1 MKKPITA
8 IIVGGG
14 HRSFIYADYSLN
26 HPDELKIVGIADPD
40 KTRRDDAVKK
50 YGFPSENCFRDAD
63 ELAAHGKIAD
73 VIINGTMDQDHVK
86 TSIPLLECGYDMLL
100 EKPFATNKEEMIELA
115 ETVKKHGNKV
125 MICHVLRYSD
135 FYKEIKELITNGTLG
150 EIISIQLCEDV
161 SYHHYATSYVRGKW
175 SNSEESGTSMLL
187 AKCCHDMDLMMWLMG
202 DNKPEYVSS
211 TGSLQY
217 FRNENAPADSGERC
231 MVDCKYV
238 DTCNLSAR
246 RIYLDLPGRWD
257 FYVWPD
263 LHSASYEEKYEF
275 LKNDSPF
282 GKCAFKCNN
291 NVVDHQNVIVKF
303 SNGATGSHNLT
314 GGCAFS
320 QRIIRVIG
328 TKAEIN
334 GTFESQKFTLS
345 YVNPH
350 AEDDHISEVYDL
362 SEKCSASIG
371 HGGGD
376 HALVCDFV
384 KYIRNEETSLS
395 CTSIF
400 DSIAGHISVFAADES
415 MENNGSSVKID
426 YLL

>member
-1 MKKPITA
+1 MAKQ
-8 IIVGGG
+8 IIFGEDARKALQGG
-14 HRSFIYADYSLN
+14 IDKLAD
-26 HPDELKIVGIADPD
+26 
-40 KTRRDDAVKK
+40 
-50 YGFPSENCFRDAD
+50 
-63 ELAAHGKIAD
+63 
-73 VIINGTMDQDHVK
+73 
-86 TSIPLLECGYDMLL
+86 
-100 EKPFATNKEEMIELA
+100 
-115 ETVKKHGNKV
+115 TVKKHGNKV

-135 FYKEIKELITNGTLG
+135 FYKEIKELIVNGTLG
-150 EIISIQLCEDV
+150 DIISIQLCEDV

-175 SNSEESGTSMLL
+175 GNSNDSGTSMLL

-202 DNKPEYVSS
+202 HTEPEYVSS

-217 FRNENAPADSGERC
+217 FRKENAPADSGERC
-231 MVDCKYV
+231 MVDCKHV
-238 DTCNLSAR
+238 DTCSLSAR
-246 RIYLDLPGRWD
+246 KIYLDLPGRWD

-263 LHSASYEEKYEF
+263 LHSASYDEKYEF
-275 LKNDSPF
+275 LKNESPF
-282 GKCAFKCNN
+282 GRCAFKCNN

-303 SNGATGSHNLT
+303 KDGSTGSHNLT

-376 HALVCDFV
+376 HALVADFV
-384 KYIRNEETSLS
+384 KYIRNEATSLS

-400 DSIAGHISVFAADES
+400 DSIAGHNAVFAADES
-415 MENNGSSVKID
+415 MENNGASVKIEF
-426 YLL
+426 

>member
-1 MKKPITA
+1 MNKPITA

-14 HRSFIYADYSLN
+14 HRSFIYGDYSLQ

-40 KTRRDDAVKK
+40 KSRRNSAVERF
-50 YGFPSENCFRDAD
+50 GISADCCFESAD
-63 ELAAHGKIAD
+63 QLAEKGRIAD
-73 VIINGTMDQDHVK
+73 VIINGTMDSDHVK

-100 EKPFATNKEEMIELA
+100 EKPFAVNKKEMTELVD
-115 ETVKKHGNKV
+115 TVKKFRNKV
-125 MICHVLRYSD
+125 MICHVLRYSE
-135 FYKEIKELITNGTLG
+135 FYSQIKKLITDGELG

-175 SNSEESGTSMLL
+175 ANSNECGTSILL

-202 DNKPEYVSS
+202 DIKPESVSS

-217 FRNENAPADSGERC
+217 FRKENAPADAGERC
-231 MVDCKYV
+231 MVDCKHV

-257 FYVWPD
+257 FYVWPE
-263 LHSASYEEKYEF
+263 LHSASYEEKYEY
-275 LKNDSPF
+275 LKTTSPF

-291 NVVDHQNVIVKF
+291 NVVDHQSVIVKF

-350 AEDDHISEVYDL
+350 AESDHISKEFDL
-362 SEKCSASIG
+362 SETCSASVG

-376 HALVCDFV
+376 HQLVADFIR
-384 KYIRNEETSLS
+384 YINNEPTSLS
-395 CTSIF
+395 CTSLI
-400 DSIAGHISVFAADES
+400 DSIPGHLAVFAADES
-415 MENNGSSVKID
+415 MENGGIAVSTQF
-426 YLL
+426 

>member
-14 HRSFIYADYSLN
+14 HRSFIYADYSLK

-40 KTRRDDAVKK
+40 KSRRDDAVKK
-50 YGFPSENCFRDAD
+50 YGFPEENCFKDAD
-63 ELAAHGKIAD
+63 ELASHGKIAD

-100 EKPFATNKEEMIELA
+100 EKPFATNKEEMFRLV
-115 ETVKKHGNKV
+115 ETVKKYGNKV

-135 FYKEIKELITNGTLG
+135 FYKEIKELISKGTLG

-175 SNSEESGTSMLL
+175 ANSEESGTSMLL

-202 DNKPEYVSS
+202 DVKPQYISS

-217 FRNENAPADSGERC
+217 FRKENAPADSGNRC

-263 LHSASYEEKYEF
+263 LHDASYEEKYEF
-275 LKNDSPF
+275 LKNKSPF

-376 HALVCDFV
+376 HALVGDFV

-400 DSIAGHISVFAADES
+400 DSIAGHISVFSADES
-415 MENNGSSVKID
+415 MENNGNAIKIE
-426 YLL
+426 Y

>member
-14 HRSFIYADYSLN
+14 HRSFIYADYSLK

-40 KTRRDDAVKK
+40 KSRRDDAAQKF
-50 YGFPSENCFRDAD
+50 GFSEEYCFNDAL
-63 ELAAHGKIAD
+63 ELASHGRLAD
-73 VIINGTMDQDHVK
+73 VIINGTMDQDHVA
-86 TSIPLLECGYDMLL
+86 TSVPLLECGYDMLL
-100 EKPFATNKEEMIELA
+100 EKPFATNKKEMLELA
-115 ETVKKHGNKV
+115 DTVKKHGNKV

-135 FYKEIKELITNGTLG
+135 FYKEIKKLIVNGTLG
-150 EIISIQLCEDV
+150 DIISIQLCEDV

-175 SNSEESGTSMLL
+175 GNSNDSGTSMLL

-202 DNKPEYVSS
+202 HTEPEYVSS

-217 FRNENAPADSGERC
+217 FRKENAPADAGERC
-231 MVDCKYV
+231 MIDCKHV
-238 DTCNLSAR
+238 DTCSLSAR

-257 FYVWPD
+257 FYVWPE
-263 LHSASYEEKYEF
+263 LHSASYDEKYEF
-275 LKNDSPF
+275 LKNESPF
-282 GKCAFKCNN
+282 GRCAFKCNN

-303 SNGATGSHNLT
+303 KDGSTGSHNLT

-376 HALVCDFV
+376 HALVADFV

-400 DSIAGHISVFAADES
+400 DSIAGHNAVFAADES
-415 MENNGSSVKID
+415 MENNGAAVKIEF
-426 YLL
+426 

>member
-14 HRSFIYADYSLN
+14 HRSFIYADYSLK
-26 HPDELKIVGIADPD
+26 HSDELKIVGIADPD

-50 YGFPSENCFRDAD
+50 FGFSEEYCFNDAL
-63 ELAAHGKIAD
+63 ELASHGRLAD
-73 VIINGTMDQDHVK
+73 VIINGTMDQDHVA

-100 EKPFATNKEEMIELA
+100 EKPFATNKKEMLELA
-115 ETVKKHGNKV
+115 DTVKKHGNKV

-135 FYKEIKELITNGTLG
+135 FYKEIKELIVNGTLG
-150 EIISIQLCEDV
+150 DIISIQLCEDV

-175 SNSEESGTSMLL
+175 GNSNDSGTSMLL
-187 AKCCHDMDLMMWLMG
+187 AKCCHDMDLMMWLMEHTE
-202 DNKPEYVSS
+202 PEYVSS

-217 FRNENAPADSGERC
+217 FRKENAPADSGERC
-231 MVDCKYV
+231 MVDCKHV
-238 DTCNLSAR
+238 DTCSLSAR
-246 RIYLDLPGRWD
+246 KIYLDLPGRWD

-263 LHSASYEEKYEF
+263 LHSASYDEKYEF
-275 LKNDSPF
+275 LKNESPF
-282 GKCAFKCNN
+282 GRCAFKCNN

-303 SNGATGSHNLT
+303 KDGSTGSHNLT

-376 HALVCDFV
+376 HALVADFV
-384 KYIRNEETSLS
+384 KYIRNEATSLS

-400 DSIAGHISVFAADES
+400 DSIAGHNAVFAADES
-415 MENNGSSVKID
+415 MENNGASVKIEF
-426 YLL
+426 